1 MNIPLLDLKAQYRT
15 LKQELDAAIIE
26 VAESQYFILGPKVT
40 QLEENIAAYIGTKH
54 AIGVSSG
61 TDALLLA
68 MMALNIGAG
77 DGVLVPTYS
86 FFATAGVVS
95 RLGATPI
102 FVDVDPVRYNIDPVA
117 MKAAYEKYRNSG
129 IAIKAVC
136 PVHLY
141 GQSADMNP
149 ILEFA
154 KEHNLYVV
162 EDCAQ
167 AIGAKYTD
175 GKAAGS
181 IGTVGCFSFFPS
193 KNLGGYGD
201 GGIITVN
208 DDELAHRIEIM
219 RVHGGEPKYYH
230 KVLGGNF
237 RIDAIQAAVLNVKLP
252 HLKEWSAGRRTNAAR
267 YNAMFMAKGL
277 ATETGKTA
285 FDAANAVLL
294 PKAVYE
300 PGAGDAREDGHT
312 YFHIYNQYCIR
323 VEKRDELIQYLKDN
337 TIGCEIYYPVPFHK
351 QECFADVPSSADPF
365 PVSDAVAATTLALPI
380 YPELTE
386 EMQQYVVDTIAR
398 FFGK

>member
-1 MNIPLLDLKAQYRT
+1 
-15 LKQELDAAIIE
+15 
-26 VAESQYFILGPKVT
+26 
-40 QLEENIAAYIGTKH
+40 
-54 AIGVSSG
+54 
-61 TDALLLA
+61 

-102 FVDVDPVRYNIDPVA
+102 FVDVDPVTYNIDPVA

-219 RVHGGEPKYYH
+219 RVHGGEH
-230 KVLGGNF
+230 EVLP
-237 RIDAIQAAVLNVKLP
+237 Q
-252 HLKEWSAGRRTNAAR
+252 SARRKFPYRCHSGRRAEREAPTPEGVVGR
-267 YNAMFMAKGL
+267 PSHECRPLQCLFMAKGL

-285 FDAANAVLL
+285 FRCRQCRASPESGVRTGCGRCQGRRAHLL
-294 PKAVYE
+294 P
-300 PGAGDAREDGHT
+300 
-312 YFHIYNQYCIR
+312 
-323 VEKRDELIQYLKDN
+323 YL
-337 TIGCEIYYPVPFHK
+337 
-351 QECFADVPSSADPF
+351 
-365 PVSDAVAATTLALPI
+365 
-380 YPELTE
+380 
-386 EMQQYVVDTIAR
+386 
-398 FFGK
+398 